1 MLAEARGAGTI
12 GAAVGATELLTRY
25 RDAPVRA
32 LRTLPATLYVLL
44 NVGAAVGAL
53 ALLVAFGWE
62 FGFGD
67 DQGTEAAAGV
77 ARALVAGF
85 GALGVFRSSFFR
97 IRLGEQEVG
106 VGPSALLDGRLT
118 VADRS
123 VDRLQAEARGTFIS
137 TMGTLLPFQVAAEA
151 LPAYCFQ
158 LMQNTSAEE
167 ERQIADLVRRLRE
180 QVGMDDEVKVRI
192 VLLALLTVVGEAV
205 LRQAIGELDA
215 LPTPP

>member
-1 MLAEARGAGTI
+1 
-12 GAAVGATELLTRY
+12 
-25 RDAPVRA
+25 
-32 LRTLPATLYVLL
+32 
-44 NVGAAVGAL
+44 
-53 ALLVAFGWE
+53 VAFGWE

-77 ARALVAGF
+77 ARTLVAGF

-106 VGPSALLDGRLT
+106 VGPSALLDGLLT
-118 VADRS
+118 AADRS

-180 QVGMDDEVKVRI
+180 QVGMDDEAKVRI

-215 LPTPP
+215 SPSSH